1 MAGFPERFKAA
12 RLRLG
17 LTQEQ
22 LGFELDLTKASVSAW
37 ENGREAPSF
46 RLLPQIRAILEVSL
60 DELICGDQAARDSA
74 APGAEPGISTRSE
87 AEVQLLKAYRRL
99 PARRRKALLD
109 MLD

>member
-46 RLLPQIRAILEVSL
+46 RLLPQIRAILGVSL
-60 DELICGDQAARDSA
+60 DELICGDQAATDPSA
-74 APGAEPGISTRSE
+74 SGTESGISTRSE
-87 AEVQLLKAYRRL
+87 AEAQLLKAYRRL

>member
-46 RLLPQIRAILEVSL
+46 RLLPQIRAILGVSL
-60 DELICGDQAARDSA
+60 DELICGDQSATDPAASE
-74 APGAEPGISTRSE
+74 AESGISTRSE
-87 AEVQLLKAYRRL
+87 AETQLLKAYRRL

>member
-46 RLLPQIRAILEVSL
+46 RLLPQIRAILGVSL
-60 DELICGDQAARDSA
+60 DELICGEQEARDTVV
-74 APGAEPGISTRSE
+74 PGDEPVISTRTE
-87 AEVQLLKAYRRL
+87 AEAELLRAFRRL
-99 PARRRKALLD
+99 PVKRRKALLE
-109 MLD
+109 MIG